1 MIRPVHLALL
11 LSACLWLAGCATTI
25 PTDYERT
32 TTTAF
37 PDPGGTELGRF
48 LQTEMDANP
57 GKSGTVLSSTGEWGF
72 RARAGL
78 ANQAEQTIDVQYYIW
93 EMDTAGIILAERILR
108 AADRC
113 APQQSVQRL
122 GLNYIPEVAGVFV
135 QK

>member
-57 GKSGTVLSSTGEWGF
+57 GKSGTVLLSTGEWGF

-78 ANQAEQTIDVQYYIW
+78 ANQAGQTIDVQYYIW
-93 EMDTAGIILAERILR
+93 EVDTAGIILAEWQECYIASVSTRGV
-108 AADRC
+108 AALDPAKSSCRE
-113 APQQSVQRL
+113 
-122 GLNYIPEVAGVFV
+122 EV
-135 QK
+135 

>member
-1 MIRPVHLALL
+1 MPVRLTLL
-11 LSACLWLAGCATTI
+11 LSAYLLFAGCATTI
-25 PTDYERT
+25 SRDYERT
-32 TTTAF
+32 ASTAYE
-37 PDPGGTELGRF
+37 DPYETELGRF
-48 LQTEMDANP
+48 FQAEIAAHP
-57 GKSGTVLSSTGEWGF
+57 GKSGMVLLSTGEWGF